1 MLHTTSHPNTRYA
14 TYINCPSTQALI
26 RKGRCERS
34 KAALEVLGAVRR
46 FFSGLVH

>member
-34 KAALEVLGAVRR
+34 KAALEAFSAIRR
-46 FFSGLVH
+46 FFSGFVH